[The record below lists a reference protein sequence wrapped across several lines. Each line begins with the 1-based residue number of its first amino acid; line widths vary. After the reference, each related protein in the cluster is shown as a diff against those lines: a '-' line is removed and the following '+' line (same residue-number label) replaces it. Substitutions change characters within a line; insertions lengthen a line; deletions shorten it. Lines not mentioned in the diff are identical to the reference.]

1 MNPGRM
7 LRPELMVRGY
17 DLPET
22 ARELA
27 RIISRSGAVFDR
39 GGPCKVVLS
48 ADGGPPQAVP
58 LSVQGVV
65 KEAHW
70 LARPVKLNSE
80 GEARAITL
88 PERVAKL
95 YLDPCDWGLPPLKG
109 ITTAPLLYP
118 DGTIYSAEGYDQQ
131 SGLWCASVPAV
142 SVPDQVSE
150 EQARAALHLIRSTFR
165 TFPFADALMA
175 PQKGDAPLGP
185 DLSVPPA
192 HDESALLA
200 GLLTAICRPSL
211 PLAPGLLIAAPSISG
226 AGTGKGKL
234 VRAIAQIAYGIDP
247 RALTAGRS
255 ADELEKRIGA
265 ALIAATQV
273 LFLDNV
279 NGEVLRSDLL
289 ASVLT
294 ESRVDVRLLGVSRM
308 VPLCPNA
315 FVAVTGNGVSL
326 SEDLARRF
334 IVANLDAHM
343 EDPESRSFPPGF
355 AKQIADGRSKLL
367 AAALAIFRW
376 GRLNDGDL
384 KRGRPL
390 GSFEDWGSWVRDPL
404 LTLGCADPVERLAAI
419 KANDPMRCRLTEIF
433 ETWHGIHGSKP
444 VLLAEIADPVVALID
459 PQGRSRQL
467 LHAGLKRLVGTHIN
481 GFTLTSQ
488 KSAAKWS
495 RTTYAVSKVDAGDL

>member
-7 LRPELMVRGY
+7 LRPELVVRWY

-200 GLLTAICRPSL
+200 GLVVCRRCGVRMGVHYQHSHGRPTPFTYDCVAGNNCYGEPRCQHMAGPCLDDFVTAQVL
-211 PLAPGLLIAAPSISG
+211 
-226 AGTGKGKL
+226 
-234 VRAIAQIAYGIDP
+234 
-247 RALTAGRS
+247 
-255 ADELEKRIGA
+255 A
-265 ALIAATQV
+265 ALVPAT
-273 LFLDNV
+273 LEL
-279 NGEVLRSDLL
+279 
-289 ASVLT
+289 
-294 ESRVDVRLLGVSRM
+294 
-308 VPLCPNA
+308 
-315 FVAVTGNGVSL
+315 SL
-326 SEDLARRF
+326 SAAEQVEQERATLTRLWEQRRERAAYEVDRVARQYYA
-334 IVANLDAHM
+334 V
-343 EDPESRSFPPGF
+343 EPE
-355 AKQIADGRSKLL
+355 
-367 AAALAIFRW
+367 
-376 GRLNDGDL
+376 N
-384 KRGRPL
+384 
-390 GSFEDWGSWVRDPL
+390 
-404 LTLGCADPVERLAAI
+404 
-419 KANDPMRCRLTEIF
+419 
-433 ETWHGIHGSKP
+433 
-444 VLLAEIADPVVALID
+444 
-459 PQGRSRQL
+459 
-467 LHAGLKRLVGTHIN
+467 RLVAR
-481 GFTLTSQ
+481 TLER
-488 KSAAKWS
+488 A
-495 RTTYAVSKVDAGDL
+495 

>member
-185 DLSVPPA
+185 DLSVGFAHRDLPPVA
-192 HDESALLA
+192 TPRTGALDCCSLDLRRRYRQRQA
-200 GLLTAICRPSL
+200 GARHRPNRLWHRPQGPYCRP
-211 PLAPGLLIAAPSISG
+211 
-226 AGTGKGKL
+226 
-234 VRAIAQIAYGIDP
+234 Q
-247 RALTAGRS
+247 
-255 ADELEKRIGA
+255 
-265 ALIAATQV
+265 
-273 LFLDNV
+273 
-279 NGEVLRSDLL
+279 
-289 ASVLT
+289 
-294 ESRVDVRLLGVSRM
+294 
-308 VPLCPNA
+308 
-315 FVAVTGNGVSL
+315 
-326 SEDLARRF
+326 RR
-334 IVANLDAHM
+334 
-343 EDPESRSFPPGF
+343 
-355 AKQIADGRSKLL
+355 
-367 AAALAIFRW
+367 
-376 GRLNDGDL
+376 
-384 KRGRPL
+384 
-390 GSFEDWGSWVRDPL
+390 
-404 LTLGCADPVERLAAI
+404 
-419 KANDPMRCRLTEIF
+419 
-433 ETWHGIHGSKP
+433 
-444 VLLAEIADPVVALID
+444 
-459 PQGRSRQL
+459 
-467 LHAGLKRLVGTHIN
+467 
-481 GFTLTSQ
+481 
-488 KSAAKWS
+488 
-495 RTTYAVSKVDAGDL
+495 